1 MFEHGWIPFSPDDL
15 RLPETD
21 ILDAV
26 IIIIYHAKTQLSS
39 RSAFFSAVFSSF
51 RAFFSVFRLE
61 SLPFCAIVLALFLL

>member
-21 ILDAV
+21 TLDTV

-39 RSAFFSAVFSSF
+39 LFALFSAVFSSF
-51 RAFFSVFRLE
+51 RMFFSVFRLE
-61 SLPFCAIVLALFLL
+61 SLLFRAIVLA